1 MSRRTRWIATA
12 LILLSAA
19 ALQAAPPAAPQAG
32 RAGAPLPASLFDAAR
47 QWLSSLLTPR
57 TPEAR
62 DPRGLDEK
70 EGGMMDP
77 NGEPPTGAGDPIDPD
92 PHG

>member
-1 MSRRTRWIATA
+1 MPRTNRWTATA

-19 ALQAAPPAAPQAG
+19 AVVPSPAVLPDSPPEWIAG
-32 RAGAPLPASLFDAAR
+32 
-47 QWLSSLLTPR
+47 LLTPGD
-57 TPEAR
+57 PEAG
-62 DPRGLDEK
+62 DPSRPEEPAER

-77 NGEPPTGAGDPIDPD
+77 NGEPPSGNTGTTEPD